1 MSEFIG
7 MSTYFGF
14 VLSIGA
20 YIIGMYLKKKFKFAL
35 LNPLLVS
42 IVIVICV
49 LLAGNIDYE
58 AYNKGA
64 KYITY
69 LLTPATV
76 ALAVPLYEKLQV
88 LKENFKAIAAGIITG
103 VVTSFITVLL
113 ISIIFSLSHEQY
125 ITLLPKSITTAI
137 GMGLS
142 EEMGGIGTLTTATI
156 VLTGIFGN
164 VIGEKVFSLLRIKSP
179 VAKGLALGSSSHAIG
194 TSKAIELGET
204 EGAISGLAIAVS
216 GLITVVAANIFAL
229 VY

>member
-179 VAKGLALGSSSHAIG
+179 VAKGLALGSASHAIG

>member
-7 MSTYFGF
+7 ISTYFGF

-20 YIIGMYLKKKFKFAL
+20 YMIGMYLQKKFKFAL

-49 LLAGNIDYE
+49 LLAGKIDYE
-58 AYNKGA
+58 AYNNGA

-88 LKENFKAIAAGIITG
+88 LTKNSKAIAAGIITG

-142 EEMGGIGTLTTATI
+142 EEMGGISTITTASI

-164 VIGEKVFSLLRIKSP
+164 VIGEKVFSLLKIKSP
-179 VAKGLALGSSSHAIG
+179 VAKGLALGSASHAIG

>member
-7 MSTYFGF
+7 ISTYFGF

-20 YIIGMYLKKKFKFAL
+20 YMIGMYLQKKFKFAF

-88 LKENFKAIAAGIITG
+88 LTKNFKAIAAGIITG

-142 EEMGGIGTLTTATI
+142 EEMGGISTITTASI

-164 VIGEKVFSLLRIKSP
+164 VIGEKVFSLLKIKSP
-179 VAKGLALGSSSHAIG
+179 VAKGLALGSASHAIG